1 VQVMMRRIY
10 YLITVLIV
18 MILGICSRSFAES
31 LPVFV
36 SSHFGD
42 ALWASMIYFGFR
54 FLWVHTSLTRAF
66 ALSLIFCFAIE
77 FSQLYQAN
85 WINDIRSTLLGGLIL
100 GKGFLAVDLIRYS
113 AGILISVAIDRY
125 VLGRAKERF

>member
-1 VQVMMRRIY
+1 MY
-10 YLITVLIV
+10 YLVTVLIV
-18 MILGICSRSFAES
+18 MILGISSRSFAES

-42 ALWASMIYFGFR
+42 ALWAGMIYFGFR
-54 FLWVHTSLTRAF
+54 FLWVHASLRRAL

-77 FSQLYQAN
+77 FSQLYQAG

-113 AGILISVAIDRY
+113 AGILISYGADWY
-125 VLGRAKERF
+125 VRMKGSDPI